1 MITNTVCITLSQAQI
16 GMVCAEDI
24 YSSSRLKL
32 IEKGEAIT
40 QTHLFRLKLYQ
51 IFHIHVYYDP
61 AMFVSNQESQTNSG
75 TEIVNAFECQ
85 AHFKRFKKNYIFT
98 LGKINL
104 LIYSLIEGTNVE
116 QELYQCCSDLLSYLP
131 NNNDLFSY
139 LYHIESKTDKEATL
153 MHCLNVAMICSI
165 FGKWLNLP
173 DNEVKDLTL
182 SGLLHDIGKFNI
194 SNDIINKPGR
204 LTAEEFEIIKN
215 HPIDG
220 FHRVKDSALS
230 YGVKMAIL
238 QHHEKIDGSGYPYG
252 FQSKEIHE
260 YAKIVE
266 IIDIYDAMTSDR
278 TYRKRISPFC
288 VLNILEND
296 GHTMLDSKLL
306 SIFLEQLAI
315 LYIGKTALLSNGET
329 GKIILVNRNLPSRPL
344 VQTGSKLYNLEFE
357 KDLNIVDII

>member
-1 MITNTVCITLSQAQI
+1 MITNTVRITLGQAQI

-24 YSSSRLKL
+24 FSSSRLKL
-32 IEKGEAIT
+32 IERGVAIT

-61 AMFVSNQESQTNSG
+61 VISLDNQN
-75 TEIVNAFECQ
+75 TENHPVNEVKNGLEYDAS
-85 AHFKRFKKNYIFT
+85 FKTFKKQYILT

-104 LIYSLIEGTNVE
+104 LIYSLIEGNNVE
-116 QELYQCCSDLLSYLP
+116 QELYDCCSTLLSYVP
-131 NNNDLFSY
+131 HNHDLFSY

-153 MHCLNVAMICSI
+153 IHCLNVGMICSI
-165 FGKWLNLP
+165 FGDWLNLSP
-173 DNEVKDLTL
+173 EECKYLTL

-194 SNDIINKPGR
+194 SNDIIHKPGR
-204 LTAEEFEIIKN
+204 LTAEEFEIIKT

-220 FHRVKDSALS
+220 FHRVKNSSMS

-238 QHHEKIDGSGYPYG
+238 QHHERIDGSGYPYG
-252 FQSKEIHE
+252 FKANEIHE
-260 YAKIVE
+260 FARIVG
-266 IIDIYDAMTSDR
+266 IVDIYDAMTSDR

-288 VLNILEND
+288 VLSILENE

-306 SIFLEQLAI
+306 TVFLEQLAI
-315 LYIGKTALLSNGET
+315 LHTGKTALLSNGET
-329 GKIILVNRNLPSRPL
+329 GKIVLINRSLPSRPL

-357 KDLNIVDII
+357 SSVNIVDII